1 MYVLLEGDVR
11 ITLHDAEIDYLRE
24 GDIFGEMALVEEQP
38 RSARASAATDCRLL
52 RVDRQQFADLVRVS
66 PEFALNV
73 MSIMS
78 RRVRRFMDE
87 EVKRQRLE
95 EELRIGREIQL
106 SLIPSECPT
115 LDGWDFAAAYEPA
128 RQVGGDFYD
137 FVVMPE
143 DPDELQVVVADVTGK
158 GVPAALF
165 MASCRTTMRAEATRG
180 NGPAE
185 TLRSANCV
193 IALDTHYPLFVTALC
208 ARLRANSDV
217 ISFANGGHERPLL
230 LRAASGRCE
239 SLVTHN
245 PLLGFSEHVDYEEH
259 AVEVEAGDFL
269 IFFTDGI
276 TEARNES
283 GEFYGDERLQAVV
296 EAREWGSAGELL
308 SSILDA
314 VSDFSEGTPPADD
327 ITLVVIR
334 RLPVEN
340 QTDS

>member
-1 MYVLLEGDVR
+1 MYLLLEGDVR

-38 RSARASAATDCRLL
+38 RSASATAATDCRLL
-52 RVDRQQFADLVRVS
+52 RVDRQQFAELVQAS

-73 MSIMS
+73 MSVMS
-78 RRVRRFMDE
+78 RRVRRFMEE

-106 SLIPSECPT
+106 SLIPAECPA
-115 LDGWDFAAAYEPA
+115 LAGWEFAAAYQPA

-137 FVVMPE
+137 FVPMPE
-143 DPDELQVVVADVTGK
+143 GDGLQIVIADVTGK

-165 MASCRTTMRAEATRG
+165 MASCRTTMRAESIRG

-185 TLRSANCV
+185 TLRRANCV

-208 ARLRANSDV
+208 ARLQAGTDWV
-217 ISFANGGHERPLL
+217 SFANGGHERPLWL
-230 LRAASGRCE
+230 HAASATSE
-239 SLVTHN
+239 FLVSHN
-245 PLLGFSEHVDYEEH
+245 PLLGFTEQANYQEHT
-259 AVEVEAGDFL
+259 VEVDAGDFL

-276 TEARNES
+276 TEARNEE
-283 GEFYGDERLQAVV
+283 GEFYGDERLQSLV
-296 EAREWGSAGELL
+296 EAGRWASADQLL
-308 SSILDA
+308 EAILA
-314 VSDFSEGTPPADD
+314 SVSDFSKGSPPSDD

-334 RLPVEN
+334 RSN
-340 QTDS
+340 S

>member
-38 RSARASAATDCRLL
+38 RSAGATAATDCRLL

-78 RRVRRFMDE
+78 RRVRRFMEE

-106 SLIPSECPT
+106 SLIPSECPS
-115 LDGWDFAAAYEPA
+115 LPGWEFAAAYEPA

-137 FVVMPE
+137 FVTTP
-143 DPDELQVVVADVTGK
+143 DNPDELQVVIADVTGK

-185 TLRSANCV
+185 TLRQANCV
-193 IALDTHYPLFVTALC
+193 IALDTHYPLFITALC
-208 ARLRANSDV
+208 ARVRAHSGEV
-217 ISFANGGHERPLL
+217 SFANGGHERPLW
-230 LRAASGRCE
+230 LRAASGRCDF
-239 SLVTHN
+239 LVSHN
-245 PLLGFSEHVDYEEH
+245 PLLGFTEHADYEEH
-259 AVEVEAGDFL
+259 TVEIDAGDFL

-276 TEARNES
+276 TEARNEK
-283 GEFYGDERLQAVV
+283 GGFYGDERLQAVV
-296 EAREWGSAGELL
+296 ESRDWASAGELL
-308 SSILDA
+308 DA
-314 VSDFSEGTPPADD
+314 IRGSVSEFSEGTPPSDD

-334 RLPVEN
+334 RS
-340 QTDS
+340 DS

>member
-1 MYVLLEGDVR
+1 MYVLLEGDVH

-38 RSARASAATDCRLL
+38 RSARATAATDCRLL
-52 RVDRQQFADLVRVS
+52 RVDRRQFAEFVRVS

-106 SLIPSECPT
+106 SLIPSQCPT
-115 LDGWDFAAAYEPA
+115 LPGWEFAAAYEPA
-128 RQVGGDFYD
+128 REVGGDFYD
-137 FVVMPE
+137 FIATPD
-143 DPDELQVVVADVTGK
+143 DPDALQMVIADVTGK

-185 TLRSANCV
+185 TLRQANCV
-193 IALDTHYPLFVTALC
+193 ISLDTHFPLFITALC
-208 ARLRANSDV
+208 ARLRARSGV
-217 ISFANGGHERPLL
+217 LSFANGGHERPLW
-230 LRAASGRCE
+230 LRAASGHSE
-239 SLVTHN
+239 SLLSHN
-245 PLLGFSEHVDYEEH
+245 PLLGFTEH
-259 AVEVEAGDFL
+259 ADYQEHTVEIDAGDFL

-276 TEARNES
+276 TEARNEH
-283 GEFYGDERLQAVV
+283 GDFYGDDRLRAVV
-296 EAREWGSAGELL
+296 EARDWRSADELL
-308 SSILDA
+308 NAILDS
-314 VSDFSEGTPPADD
+314 VSDFSEGSPPSDD

-334 RLPVEN
+334 RG
-340 QTDS
+340 DS